1 MNITK
6 QMNRYAK
13 LLHTGILLLAVSGA
27 AHAQSVSDTIYLE
40 HKLKVVCRTAT
51 DKKPAPDFV
60 MTKFL
65 MKNLKY
71 PDDAREE
78 SIEGRVYVR
87 FVVNG
92 QGKVTEPEIISSP
105 HTVLSAEV
113 LRLVKLMP
121 DWIPATKDDK
131 PTSAVLEMPLN
142 FKLE

>member
-1 MNITK
+1 
-6 QMNRYAK
+6 MNRYTAL
-13 LLHTGILLLAVSGA
+13 LLHTIILLA
-27 AHAQSVSDTIYLE
+27 AGSMVATAQAVSDTIYLE
-40 HKLKVVCRTAT
+40 NKLKVVCTTAV
-51 DKKPAPDFV
+51 DKKPAPGFV

-65 MKNLKY
+65 MKNLRY

-78 SIEGRVYVR
+78 NIEGRVYVR

-131 PTSAVLEMPLN
+131 PTNAVLEMPLN

>member
-1 MNITK
+1 
-6 QMNRYAK
+6 MNRYTAK
-13 LLHTGILLLAVSGA
+13 MLHTGILLLAVSGA

-60 MTKFL
+60 VTKFL

-92 QGKVTEPEIISSP
+92 LGKVTEPEIINSP

-121 DWIPATKDDK
+121 DWTPATKDDK